1 MRSISERDLA
11 VVIPLLAAKI
21 RDLAAELR
29 ATDDR
34 QDDMTEEEV
43 EDRVQL
49 QDLLQQYEA
58 VLDSLRAEYEEALAE
73 GINLPSYGELVAHLG
88 G

>member
-21 RDLAAELR
+21 RDLTAELR

-34 QDDMTEEEV
+34 LDDLTEEEV

-49 QDLLQQYEA
+49 QDLLQQYDE
-58 VLDSLRAEYEEALAE
+58 VLDSLRTEYEDALSE
-73 GINLPSYGELVAHLG
+73 GINLPSYDKLVAR
-88 G
+88 

>member
-21 RDLAAELR
+21 RDLTAELR

-34 QDDMTEEEV
+34 LDELTDEEV

-49 QDLLQQYEA
+49 QDILHQYDG
-58 VLDSLRAEYEEALAE
+58 VLDSLREEYEAALSE
-73 GINLPSYGELVAHLG
+73 GINLPSYEKLVAG
-88 G
+88 

>member
-21 RDLAAELR
+21 RDLTAELR

-34 QDDMTEEEV
+34 LDELTEEEV

-49 QDLLQQYEA
+49 QDLLQQYDD
-58 VLDSLRAEYEEALAE
+58 VLESLRSEYEAALTE
-73 GINLPSYGELVAHLG
+73 GINLPSYDKLVG
-88 G
+88 R

>member
-21 RDLAAELR
+21 RDLTAELR

-34 QDDMTEEEV
+34 LDELTDEEV

-49 QDLLQQYEA
+49 QDLLQQYDG
-58 VLDSLRAEYEEALAE
+58 VLDSLRAEYEDALTE
-73 GINLPSYGELVAHLG
+73 GINLPSYDKLVG